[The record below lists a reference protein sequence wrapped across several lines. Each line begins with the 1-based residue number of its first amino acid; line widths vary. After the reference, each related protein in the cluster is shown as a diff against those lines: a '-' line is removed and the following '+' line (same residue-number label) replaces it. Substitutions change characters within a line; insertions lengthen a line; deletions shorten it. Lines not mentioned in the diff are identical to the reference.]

1 MAGTGPLKLPQ
12 DLLDHLLDQI
22 QVSREIPPEKLVGTI
37 DRLEFLYSLAIFHK
51 QYSSRQMRSN
61 LDLATNDLLRE
72 IRKLQTTL
80 RNTAWMAEPLRLE
93 AVHTW
98 IENSRSEPSSTETR
112 SADLVMP
119 SDSIQQLETPL
130 NELTE
135 ALVHLQDT
143 AKEYDLLGNDS
154 ALLEWIEQGSSEMGQ
169 LVRAELSTYF
179 QKGGGIKPDTLI
191 VRHIAKLYEY
201 AFDLKFSVTSSVGKV
216 SYLNKVGNLDLQ
228 KLTPGAASR
237 ENISRP
243 SQYEG
248 PALRFA
254 CAVINCLGLQNIV
267 FPLEARNPDDDPAV
281 TNYKENHNRMLAL
294 QGREVPDKQLAD
306 RIGHIWKNDAKRK
319 RQASSPSDLDISF
332 DASDD

>member
-1 MAGTGPLKLPQ
+1 MFKLPH
-12 DLLDHLLDQI
+12 DLLETILDQI
-22 QVSREIPPEKLVGTI
+22 QANREIPPEKLIGTI
-37 DRLEFLYSLAIFHK
+37 DRLELIYSLAIFHK
-51 QYSSRQMRSN
+51 QYSSRQMRSD

-72 IRKLQTTL
+72 IRKLQVTL
-80 RNTAWMAEPLRLE
+80 RNSEWMVEPLRLV
-93 AVHTW
+93 AVHAW
-98 IENSRSEPSSTETR
+98 IENERSKPPSTETR
-112 SADLVMP
+112 RADLVMP

-154 ALLEWIEQGSSEMGQ
+154 ALLKWIERGNTETGQ

-191 VRHIAKLYEY
+191 IRHVAELYEY
-201 AFDLKFSVTSSVGKV
+201 VFDQKFSVTSSAGKV
-216 SYLNKVGNLDLQ
+216 SYENKLGEIALERLNAGVD
-228 KLTPGAASR
+228 SR

-254 CAVINCLGLQNIV
+254 CVVINCLGLQNI
-267 FPLEARNPDDDPAV
+267 FSPLETRNSDDDAAL
-281 TNYKENHNRMLAL
+281 TNYKENRNRMFAL
-294 QGREVPDKQLAD
+294 QGREVPDKRLAD

-319 RQASSPSDLDISF
+319 RRASRSSDSDISS
-332 DASDD
+332 DASHD